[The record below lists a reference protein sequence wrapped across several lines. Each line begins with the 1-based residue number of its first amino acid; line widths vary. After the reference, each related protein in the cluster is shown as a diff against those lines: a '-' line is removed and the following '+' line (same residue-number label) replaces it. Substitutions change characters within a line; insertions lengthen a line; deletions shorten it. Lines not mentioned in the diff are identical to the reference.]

1 MAKAGIY
8 FFESLRYHHKL
19 ITKDEITLLKEER

>member
-1 MAKAGIY
+1 MAKTGIK

-19 ITKDEITLLKEER
+19 MMKDEITLLKE